1 MDFSFEN
8 LTKGPYFTSALNERS
23 EFSVRYVKY
32 GARACPSGFVE
43 RKIQNSIY
51 GWFITMNNKSIT
63 CPFFI
68 Q

>member
-51 GWFITMNNKSIT
+51 GR
-63 CPFFI
+63 
-68 Q
+68 